1 MAAQRSPQ
9 IGVNFR
15 APKVRFCHVLSAG
28 LTGSRV
34 TIYDSDSMPNVEL
47 VDTNAICSARQL
59 SDVLGLTVRQV
70 HHLQTEGILR
80 KARGKSSL
88 KRYSLAESVQA
99 YLAYQRKYVAKEC
112 SKETAAYDSARTR
125 RMAALAEVEEMRLK
139 QLRGELLRRD
149 RIVYVMT
156 NLLSMV
162 KNHML
167 GLPAR
172 CARRVTHQRDLAKVR
187 AILDE
192 DVRNSLR
199 EAAQFGEHS
208 FNDETDKR
216 GEKNG
221 DSRNC

>member
-1 MAAQRSPQ
+1 
-9 IGVNFR
+9 
-15 APKVRFCHVLSAG
+15 
-28 LTGSRV
+28 
-34 TIYDSDSMPNVEL
+34 MPNVAL
-47 VDTNAICSARQL
+47 NDPDAICTSGML
-59 SDVLGLTVRQV
+59 GNVLGVTARSIDALVLEGVFRPVRSSKLRGRHYRLRDSVQRFV
-70 HHLQTEGILR
+70 VYQKQSVRAQFASINGEGYN
-80 KARGKSSL
+80 KAR
-88 KRYSLAESVQA
+88 E
-99 YLAYQRKYVAKEC
+99 
-112 SKETAAYDSARTR
+112 R
-125 RMAALAEVEEMRLK
+125 RMSAIALIEEARAK
-139 QLRGELLRRD
+139 QISGEFVRRD
-149 RIVYVMT
+149 RVLYVMT

-208 FNDETDKR
+208 FNDETGKR